1 MNKIILILCF
11 VVGTTQS
18 FSIAGIGSMDSTIA
32 MLCSAITT
40 KPESANMFIDRLEKF
55 LKEHQQQIQE
65 RFTNAY
71 EYISK
76 KENQN
81 KLKAGGD
88 SCTTFFDNLES
99 PLLTDLQNNKG
110 LLQFIQQ
117 MMEHHLKD
125 LISMIQS

>member
-11 VVGTTQS
+11 IVGTTQS
-18 FSIAGIGSMDSTIA
+18 FNVAGIGSMDSTIA
-32 MLCSAITT
+32 MLCNAITT

-65 RFTNAY
+65 RFTNTYA
-71 EYISK
+71 YISQ

-81 KLKAGGD
+81 KLKVGGE
-88 SCTTFFDNLES
+88 SCKTFFDNLES
-99 PLLTDLQNNKG
+99 PLLTDLQNNQG
-110 LLQFIQQ
+110 LLQFMQQ